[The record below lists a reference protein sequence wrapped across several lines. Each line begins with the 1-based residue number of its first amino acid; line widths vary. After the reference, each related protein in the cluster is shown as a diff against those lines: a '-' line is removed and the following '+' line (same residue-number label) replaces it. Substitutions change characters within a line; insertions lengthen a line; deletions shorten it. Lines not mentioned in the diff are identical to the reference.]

1 MESCKGKFTA
11 IGEESKTFLKRLI
24 TIEET
29 WIHYCDELE
38 RKESSKRWKH
48 VNFSLP
54 KKNCFNA
61 TERSLPQSFDI
72 PEIQKRFFFLDQ
84 SFAKIIQK

>member
-54 KKNCFNA
+54 KKTVLTQPKDHCL
-61 TERSLPQSFDI
+61 SLSIFQRYKND
-72 PEIQKRFFFLDQ
+72 FFF
-84 SFAKIIQK
+84 